1 MNAKEFFKRNSFSI
15 ILTGIL
21 LFVLACI
28 PTQIKVSLVSKA
40 TISPR
45 LFPYFSTIGALICC
59 VLSIAADTLST
70 VKEARAGTFQVQESD
85 DNVSYLR
92 AVICI
97 VLLVAW
103 YLVLKKIGFIIST
116 IVVIF
121 ILSYM
126 LGNRN
131 KVSLIVFPVVFTVG
145 IYFVFSQL
153 LHVNLPEILF

>member
-1 MNAKEFFKRNSFSI
+1 MNAKEFFKRNSFSL

-21 LFVLACI
+21 LFVLVCI

-59 VLSIAADTLST
+59 VLSIAADTLNM
-70 VKEARAGTFQVQESD
+70 VKETRSGTFQAQESD

-97 VLLVAW
+97 ALLVVW

-116 IVVIF
+116 IVVTF

-131 KVSLIVFPVVFTVG
+131 KVSLIVFPVVFTVI